1 MEAVAPPGSAGPA
14 GEAVVT
20 SEKPMSPI
28 PGLH

>member
-1 MEAVAPPGSAGPA
+1 MEAAAPLDSAGPA

-20 SEKPMSPI
+20 SEKPISPI

>member
-1 MEAVAPPGSAGPA
+1 MEAAAPPGSADLV

-20 SEKPMSPI
+20 SEKPVSPI